1 MIHPFARFS
10 AVPTANE
17 TLWDRAA
24 LLERPAVEFAA
35 FLKAG
40 QSATRAPAELA
51 SGPPQRAASNL
62 AGTAAV
68 SPPPSPP
75 STASQQT
82 ANAQPLAAASPIGST
97 LATPVGSENAR
108 SENTLSQHTE
118 VTPPASPDNPP
129 RFTNVPDS
137 AKYPAG
143 PYRQAPPEYGAE
155 WWLVNPFTGDAP
167 WLNQDA
173 AGSPTTNP
181 GSKYATENLPQDFL
195 QAFGGLPARRA
206 GDSGAE
212 FAGRVARWKQDLEFF
227 QRSGIPDGLDESQV
241 ERAAAAYEQWGM
253 GRPVF
258 YEGRYGWFARFPDS
272 AIPDFEMDAASAVQT
287 SHLAIARFQVRLLRQ
302 GAELPTAHPFVPPHL
317 LPQNT

>member
-10 AVPTANE
+10 AVPTPGE
-17 TLWDRAA
+17 TLSDRAA

-40 QSATRAPAELA
+40 RSTALSVEA
-51 SGPPQRAASNL
+51 PQRAASSMAESTIQPAL
-62 AGTAAV
+62 
-68 SPPPSPP
+68 SRPSPDAPQPMAERNQLSVSSNGSAIAEP
-75 STASQQT
+75 SLPEPAATA
-82 ANAQPLAAASPIGST
+82 
-97 LATPVGSENAR
+97 
-108 SENTLSQHTE
+108 
-118 VTPPASPDNPP
+118 PPAHPATPP
-129 RFTNVPDS
+129 RFPDVPDS

-143 PYRQAPPEYGAE
+143 PYRQAPPEYGAQ
-155 WWLVNPFTGDAP
+155 WWLVNPFTGDQP
-167 WLNQDA
+167 WLNQA
-173 AGSPTTNP
+173 VAGSPGTSP
-181 GSKYATENLPQDFL
+181 ASKYAAENLPQDFL
-195 QAFGGLPARRA
+195 QAFGEMPVRRA

-227 QRSGIPDGLDESQV
+227 QRSGIPDGLEESQV
-241 ERAAAAYEQWGM
+241 ELAAATYEQWGM